1 MSTDA
6 PATVKTNLDELVGE
20 DMTGHQTIDK
30 SQHLDSYHIK
40 LILSGQFG
48 RGGALTDSQQFPC
61 WCRIFL
67 SVLNHLFECGNLDG
81 HIGVKHC
88 KQIAKLLQPFLHG
101 QLGRFLS
108 SQIIIMFLP

>member
-40 LILSGQFG
+40 LILS
-48 RGGALTDSQQFPC
+48 
-61 WCRIFL
+61 
-67 SVLNHLFECGNLDG
+67 
-81 HIGVKHC
+81 
-88 KQIAKLLQPFLHG
+88 
-101 QLGRFLS
+101 
-108 SQIIIMFLP
+108 